1 MNIKIRRQKSE
12 DRSQTSCLRRLKPT
26 ATHCSLLIAHCF
38 LSLTLTLTLTLSHA
52 LAQELPYTVKRITDG
67 RSMDYNPEFSPDGKQ
82 IVFVSKT
89 ENTEK
94 IKKGEFWHKTPFYL
108 NLWLIDSDGKNR
120 RQLTSGE
127 VQDFAPRWT
136 PDGKKVIF
144 VSNSRGNQ
152 GDVWSINTDGSNL
165 NRIAEIEGDTG
176 QWRTLQYPVLTPD
189 GKGLV
194 FMLYRKE
201 SISGVWF
208 MDIESRN
215 MRRITSGGNGDYFP
229 VVSPDGKEIVFE
241 TMRLG
246 IGDIWSTDISGKN
259 YKRLTYENYPE
270 LYPAYSHD
278 GTKISYVANKEG
290 IIDIWIMDRDGK
302 NKKRVT
308 KDLLKEAW
316 GVRWMSRFNYSD
328 LFDAGYYHVSWC
340 PDGTKLALTTWESG
354 KKESY
359 LTILDFEN
367 NISKVIGNLPEEKE
381 TLPDYTLIA
390 EKDLTGGGNYDDF
403 GPSFNP
409 DGNTIVFS
417 SNRTGNWDI
426 WSIGV
431 DGEGLRQFTKEI
443 SDEIAPVFSPD
454 GKEIAYLKKT
464 EDKKLRSLEDEKL
477 KSTTSQP
484 LNLST
489 SVISTYDLWIM
500 KSEGSGARQVT
511 EGIKVISYPAWNPD
525 GKEIAF
531 AIKGDAGPEINMI
544 DLKTYAVSYLP
555 IKEGI
560 KGKSFWDTEKPNP
573 VMFPFAMEAG
583 REEFNPQK
591 IAKMIKLVQEGK
603 VGREKLVHFSKIF
616 EIPYPLEEFFYKID
630 YNATGDRLI
639 FESNQTG
646 NINIWSVNRDGTG
659 LTHITKGD
667 SIYLNPVFSPDNK
680 KIAYARKVFGRLE
693 LGFNNRES
701 YDIWIADTV
710 TGEEISINDEEHT
723 DWNPVFSPDG
733 KKIAYVTNR
742 SGEFEH
748 YNIWML
754 YLK

>member
-1 MNIKIRRQKSE
+1 
-12 DRSQTSCLRRLKPT
+12 
-26 ATHCSLLIAHCF
+26 
-38 LSLTLTLTLTLSHA
+38 
-52 LAQELPYTVKRITDG
+52 
-67 RSMDYNPEFSPDGKQ
+67 
-82 IVFVSKT
+82 
-89 ENTEK
+89 
-94 IKKGEFWHKTPFYL
+94 
-108 NLWLIDSDGKNR
+108 
-120 RQLTSGE
+120 
-127 VQDFAPRWT
+127 
-136 PDGKKVIF
+136 
-144 VSNSRGNQ
+144 
-152 GDVWSINTDGSNL
+152 
-165 NRIAEIEGDTG
+165 
-176 QWRTLQYPVLTPD
+176 
-189 GKGLV
+189 
-194 FMLYRKE
+194 
-201 SISGVWF
+201 
-208 MDIESRN
+208 
-215 MRRITSGGNGDYFP
+215 
-229 VVSPDGKEIVFE
+229 
-241 TMRLG
+241 
-246 IGDIWSTDISGKN
+246 
-259 YKRLTYENYPE
+259 
-270 LYPAYSHD
+270 
-278 GTKISYVANKEG
+278 
-290 IIDIWIMDRDGK
+290 
-302 NKKRVT
+302 
-308 KDLLKEAW
+308 
-316 GVRWMSRFNYSD
+316 
-328 LFDAGYYHVSWC
+328 
-340 PDGTKLALTTWESG
+340 
-354 KKESY
+354 
-359 LTILDFEN
+359 
-367 NISKVIGNLPEEKE
+367 
-381 TLPDYTLIA
+381 
-390 EKDLTGGGNYDDF
+390 
-403 GPSFNP
+403 
-409 DGNTIVFS
+409 
-417 SNRTGNWDI
+417 
-426 WSIGV
+426 
-431 DGEGLRQFTKEI
+431 
-443 SDEIAPVFSPD
+443 
-454 GKEIAYLKKT
+454 
-464 EDKKLRSLEDEKL
+464 
-477 KSTTSQP
+477 
-484 LNLST
+484 
-489 SVISTYDLWIM
+489 M
-500 KSEGSGARQVT
+500 KSDGSGARQVT

>member
-1 MNIKIRRQKSE
+1 
-12 DRSQTSCLRRLKPT
+12 
-26 ATHCSLLIAHCF
+26 
-38 LSLTLTLTLTLSHA
+38 
-52 LAQELPYTVKRITDG
+52 
-67 RSMDYNPEFSPDGKQ
+67 MDYNPEFSPDGKQ

-127 VQDFAPRWT
+127 VQDFAPRFT

-367 NISKVIGNLPEEKE
+367 NISKVIDNLPEEKE

-500 KSEGSGARQVT
+500 NSDGSVARQVT
-511 EGIKVISYPAWNPD
+511 KGISIISYPAWNPN

-531 AIKGDAGPEINMI
+531 ITKGDKGHEIQFISLNK
-544 DLKTYAVSYLP
+544 DSVGGVSQAYTVNRL
-555 IKEGI
+555 ISI
-560 KGKSFWDTEKPNP
+560 WDIENDNSAISLFEKNED
-573 VMFPFAMEAG
+573 FTS
-583 REEFNPQK
+583 NKKYK
-591 IAKMIKLVQEGK
+591 IAKMQHFLPEVKNPAFILSRFIKGEAVTL
-603 VGREKLVHFSKIF
+603 S
-616 EIPYPLEEFFYKID
+616 YPLKEFLYKAS
-630 YNATGDRLI
+630 YNTSGDKII
-639 FESNQTG
+639 FESNRTG
-646 NINIWSVNRDGTG
+646 NIDIWSVKRDGTE
-659 LTHITKGD
+659 LTRITKGNGPH
-667 SIYLNPVFSPDNK
+667 LNPVFSPDNK
-680 KIAYARKVFGRLE
+680 KIAFAHRKEIGVSIS
-693 LGFNNRES
+693 NTTN
-701 YDIWIADTV
+701 YNIWIADVQTDEEMMIN
-710 TGEEISINDEEHT
+710 GEEQT

-742 SGEFEH
+742 SGDFKH